1 MSEPTIHFARRS
13 DAAERVEM
21 GPAWCNAGRASRT
34 EFEQYVTA
42 IFDHVTCKNCLRS
55 ARAYLERV
63 DPSPVGW
70 EEG

>member
-1 MSEPTIHFARRS
+1 
-13 DAAERVEM
+13 M